1 MNFLYRYDSPIGPL
15 TMESDGES
23 LIGLWFD
30 GQKFNEARED
40 KYLPVF
46 SATARWLDFYF
57 GGVQPDFTPPISLRD
72 SEFRREV
79 WNLLLTIPYGKTTTY
94 GELAAQIAKTR
105 GMAKMSAQAIGGAVG
120 HNPVPIIV
128 PCHRVVGKN
137 GTLTGYGGGLEKKKF
152 LLALESRNRK

>member
-1 MNFLYRYDSPIGPL
+1 MNFIYRYDSPIGPL

-30 GQKFNEARED
+30 GQKFNEAHED

-46 SATARWLDFYF
+46 SATARWLDLYF
-57 GGVQPDFTPPISLRD
+57 GGAQPDFTPPISLRD

-79 WNLLLTIPYGKTTTY
+79 WNLLLAIPYGETTTY

>member
-30 GQKFNEARED
+30 GQKFNDARED

-57 GGVQPDFTPPISLRD
+57 GGAQPDFTPPISLRD

-79 WNLLLTIPYGKTTTY
+79 WNLLLTIPYGETTTY
-94 GELAAQIAKTR
+94 GELVAQIAKAR

>member
-46 SATARWLDFYF
+46 SATARWLDLYF
-57 GGVQPDFTPPISLRD
+57 GGAQPDFTPPISLRD

-94 GELAAQIAKTR
+94 GELAAQIAKAR

-137 GTLTGYGGGLEKKKF
+137 ETLTGYGGGLEKKKF

>member
-46 SATARWLDFYF
+46 SATARWLDLYF
-57 GGVQPDFTPPISLRD
+57 GGAQPDFTPPISLRD

-79 WNLLLTIPYGKTTTY
+79 WNLLLAIPYGETTTY
-94 GELAAQIAKTR
+94 GELAAQIAKAR